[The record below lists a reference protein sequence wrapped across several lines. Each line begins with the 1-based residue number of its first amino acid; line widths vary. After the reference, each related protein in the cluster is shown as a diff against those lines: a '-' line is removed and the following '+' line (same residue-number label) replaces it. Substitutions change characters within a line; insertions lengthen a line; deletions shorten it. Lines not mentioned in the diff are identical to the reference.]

1 MTKWIYWNYI
11 PHDSDFLAWKFR
23 GVSRYKYF
31 YLWFAC
37 FRRRIELSSNL
48 HGWLSSGNLTTSLLK
63 WRLVGNKMWRIVN
76 GRWLK
81 NGRWWIKS
89 SGCGCE
95 LNEERREM
103 LRKEGIAE
111 PSASIRSGASFVVS
125 VHWQRTMQLQGC
137 PSDSVLPQFVR
148 SHRVCLCLVCGVLLL
163 WIAAGNK
170 ILDRP
175 NEWRECAR
183 VFTCN

>member
-1 MTKWIYWNYI
+1 
-11 PHDSDFLAWKFR
+11 
-23 GVSRYKYF
+23 
-31 YLWFAC
+31 
-37 FRRRIELSSNL
+37 
-48 HGWLSSGNLTTSLLK
+48 
-63 WRLVGNKMWRIVN
+63 MWRIVS
-76 GRWLK
+76 GKWLK
-81 NGRWWIKS
+81 ERLCGRWWIKS

-148 SHRVCLCLVCGVLLL
+148 SFASCLSYVEYFYCGSQLVIKYWTDRTNDVSVQECSPVIKNWQWVGIGSRTVEGVGTILSRELL
-163 WIAAGNK
+163 WKKFI
-170 ILDRP
+170 R
-175 NEWRECAR
+175 RR
-183 VFTCN
+183 VVVGEEY